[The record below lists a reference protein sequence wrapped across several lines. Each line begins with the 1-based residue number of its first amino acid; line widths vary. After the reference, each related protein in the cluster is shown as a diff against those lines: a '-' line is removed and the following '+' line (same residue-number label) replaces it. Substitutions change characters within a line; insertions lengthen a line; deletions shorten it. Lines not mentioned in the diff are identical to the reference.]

1 MSNKIAD
8 VLLQGGLLV
17 TGDGITRSDVLI
29 SEGKVVR
36 IDDDLSQ
43 SLAKKTINANGKYV
57 LPGGV
62 DAHAHPTFSDK
73 IDKMSICAAFGG
85 VTTLICFVGNLPA
98 WGYPGKTEDI
108 VSQFIEEAGSTSIL
122 DVGVHAILTPE
133 DEPRFS
139 TIIPSLIRDGVI
151 SFKMFMTYTP
161 RTPNMPALQMPDH
174 ALMNIMDLCSTH
186 GGIAQVHCETGCCI
200 DYLAAQSVSSGNITA
215 EWHAPSQPALLE
227 VEAVTRAATFAS
239 VTGCPLYPVHVSAKE
254 IPAVIKYF
262 QELGKTSIYAET
274 CPHYLTLTN
283 DEVLKKG
290 PLAKVGPPL
299 REIEDNEAM
308 WQAVSDGTVSVIGS
322 DSTGFSSAEKFG
334 GVENKVKV
342 ASDISK
348 FNIFEGTFGA
358 NTIEHMMPVI
368 WSKGVNEG
376 RITLPVLVKQL
387 CENPAKIFG
396 MYPKK
401 GTVKVG
407 SDADIVIWDPTKQ
420 HKVMGQH
427 GNADFSTFEGFE
439 LLGMPITT
447 MQRGQLI
454 VEHGELV
461 SKPGGAQYIPGDP
474 NVTAYASNGFKIT

>member
-1 MSNKIAD
+1 MAD
-8 VLLQGGLLV
+8 LLLKGGLLV
-17 TGDGITRSDVLI
+17 TGDGVSKSDVLV
-29 SEGKVVR
+29 SEGKVIEVGE
-36 IDDDLSQ
+36 DLSQ
-43 SLAKKTINANGKYV
+43 VPSAKTIDAVGKYV

-73 IDKMSICAAFGG
+73 IDAMSICAAFGG
-85 VTTLICFVGNLPA
+85 ITTLICFVGNLPA

-108 VSQFIEEAGSTSIL
+108 VSQFIEEAESTSVL
-122 DVGVHAILTPE
+122 DVAVHAILTPE

-151 SFKMFMTYTP
+151 SFKMFLTYTP
-161 RTPNMPALQMPDH
+161 RTPNMPALQMPDP
-174 ALMNIMDLCSTH
+174 ALMDIMDLCSSN

-200 DYLAAQSVSSGNITA
+200 DYLAARSVSAGKTTPK
-215 EWHAPSQPALLE
+215 WHAPSQPALLE

-239 VTGCPLYPVHVSAKE
+239 VTGCPVYPVHVSAKE

-283 DEVLKKG
+283 EEVLRKG

-299 REIEDNEAM
+299 REIADNEAM
-308 WQAVSDGTVSVIGS
+308 WEAVADGTVSVIGS

-334 GVENKVKV
+334 GLENKLKV
-342 ASDISK
+342 GGDIAK

-368 WSKGVNEG
+368 WTKGVNEG
-376 RITLPVLVKQL
+376 KITLPTLVKQL

-396 MYPKK
+396 LYPKK

-407 SDADIVIWDPTKQ
+407 SDADLVIWDPTKQ
-420 HKVMGQH
+420 HRVKGQH
-427 GNADFSTFEGFE
+427 GNADFSTFEGFD
-439 LLGMPITT
+439 LLGMPVTT
-447 MQRGQLI
+447 IQRGKII
-454 VEHGELV
+454 VEGNNLV
-461 SKPGGAQYIPGDP
+461 GIPGDARYIPGNP
-474 NVTAYASNGFKIT
+474 NLTAYAPNGNKIT